1 MRAAAAS
8 TPGHKACSRLKER
21 RVGSAE
27 AMYKLSLMT
36 AVRPYSAKELRVR
49 STGLMPISCSSSF
62 RGFRL
67 SGSVMAMLAWL
78 GQRFSFMAFSSR
90 RMVQ

>member
-8 TPGHKACSRLKER
+8 TPGHKACKRLNER

-62 RGFRL
+62 RGVQVVRV
-67 SGSVMAMLAWL
+67 GDGHAGLAGPEVQL
-78 GQRFSFMAFSSR
+78 MAFSSR